1 MPEPNSNALTIFGAD
16 IVEQR
21 REAMTALVTGKTPKK
36 YRRWR
41 DGPWDKDTGK
51 YTRVPYIT
59 VSHAVRQLGLL
70 TGFRWSHRVLSKTML
85 PDWWKAVEA
94 VGASKEENFTREQV
108 VKMFERCILQVPRE
122 ISVSIELTI
131 YDGDTAYSHTATGKA
146 EVKYKDGKPISIGN
160 AEKGAESD
168 AIKKAASYLGLF
180 NDIYGPKEELED

>member
-1 MPEPNSNALTIFGAD
+1 MPESNSNALTIFQSD
-16 IVEQR
+16 ITEQR
-21 REAMTALVTGKTPKK
+21 EEALKALVTGKTPKK
-36 YRRWR
+36 YRKWR
-41 DGPWDKDTGK
+41 EGPGNSQ
-51 YTRVPYIT
+51 VPYIT

-94 VGASKEENFTREQV
+94 VQASKEEGFTKEQV

-146 EVKYKDGKPISIGN
+146 EVKYSQGKPISIGN